1 MSSEKTR
8 YKIKIMKDGPYI
20 VTGGLPLYEKLIVP
34 KGGEYK
40 FEPGRPL
47 PQSESYALCRCGK
60 SKNAPFCDGSHA
72 GCGFCGEETASKD
85 TYENRAVRIEG
96 PGIDLLDDGRC
107 AMARFCHTRDGDAWE
122 LTRDSRSE
130 AARKQVIRAASEC
143 PSGRLTAVDKDG
155 AVHEP
160 ELEPSIDVLQ
170 DPENGASAG
179 LFVKGYVPIE
189 SSDGT
194 PYEPRNRVVLCRC
207 GASANKPFCDAAHLL
222 IKYLDK

>member
-1 MSSEKTR
+1 MSSENTL

-20 VTGGLPLYEKLIVP
+20 VTGSLPLYEKLIVP

-40 FEPGRPL
+40 FVPGRPL
-47 PQSESYALCRCGK
+47 PQAERYALCRCGK
-60 SKNAPFCDGSHA
+60 SKNAPFCDGSHTA
-72 GCGFCGEETASKD
+72 CGFRGGETASKD
-85 TYENRAVRIEG
+85 TYAKRAVLIEG
-96 PGIDLLDDGRC
+96 PGVDLLDDGRC

-122 LTRDSRSE
+122 LTGDSRSE
-130 AARKQVIRAASEC
+130 AARKQVIRAASDC
-143 PSGRLTAVDKDG
+143 PAGRLTAVEKDG
-155 AVHEP
+155 TIHEP

-194 PYEPRNRVVLCRC
+194 QYEPRNRVVLCRC